1 MAIQFARVERVKRS
15 KGKNAVCKSSYNA
28 RLTLKDEQTA
38 VIYTFERLQDNVY
51 HDILLPKQAD
61 VKFKNAQEFANE
73 VERAEKRKD
82 SQLYKE
88 YVLALPDDPNISI
101 EIKKELVEDFIKSC
115 RFIEDGLGVQVDL
128 HQPHDG
134 EKNWHAHLLVTTR
147 RFKEDGSGLEL
158 KKAVDLE
165 PQVRGG
171 KIFYVQSQNETNLGE
186 LWKEIQNELFERYGL
201 ENRVDE
207 VAKVPG
213 VHLGPVR
220 MRGLMNEAI
229 EFHEERRVV
238 TPNIEDANDL
248 LNVITEK
255 KAVFAFEDLEKQL
268 KNILDPEERA
278 TILESA
284 LASKRIRSLYHMD
297 GRSANLFTTK
307 EVRQEE
313 ELGIRLF
320 DRLHNTRAQFRFNV
334 KEVVAER
341 VNGGVLSAHQ
351 GEALLHMLGGGHSFP
366 RALRVLQGRAGVG
379 KSHILGQLRDV
390 LDGEQNIIGLAPTH
404 KAIAELTANGY
415 ENLDTLKGFLF
426 KCKYKRDFKVARGSL
441 FVVDEAGMVGTET
454 WVELVKVILARD
466 SELVL
471 VGDDLQLSSVERG
484 GLFKIVVDRYNAGT
498 VDVIIRQKHEW
509 GREVSQAFANGDVAQ
524 GISILQ
530 ANGKLHFAASKMES
544 MSQLLA
550 AWSKSEEQLANRL
563 IVTIANKDVDA
574 LNQGARA
581 ILKLQGKIIGEE
593 FAINNRVTK
602 ANFGCGD
609 RIVFT
614 ETHKKLGV
622 KNGEFATIT
631 AISQEQLMVTFDAGR
646 ELNVAPTALNFKHG
660 YAATVFKSQ
669 GASIKAVYVLH
680 DGFATKNNA
689 YVEMSR
695 HVDDLHVYC
704 NHEAT
709 RSEQE
714 LIKQLSLNLDRGSSL
729 NYLLAAEER
738 ESGTSLFGSIKS
750 AVKSGL
756 QVVADRFHQNEK
768 YYVFESQEFN
778 TNSIKAVINDSQQE
792 LQQVVGLE
800 REFVYRSVATATGSS
815 GAEPSSSLHLELK
828 VAGAEEKKIE
838 ADKATGGLR
847 WNDEVASIR
856 HELRLQA
863 ERVARDLLGEPNVR
877 LSNANTLRFGEHGK
891 LAIEI
896 RGEKAG
902 IWHDFSQGQGGD
914 LLALIAREK
923 EVDFKGAL
931 NFAKAY
937 KQTDL
942 SYDAL
947 QEQGLRAVAKQVLLQ
962 DKEQKLNK
970 LYESSK
976 KIDQSTHLA
985 RDYLENKR
993 GISQENI
1000 SDDLRFVDSLWNSSV
1015 RQNMPAIVA
1024 FARDPASKIQAAGV
1038 VYLDQEKG
1046 DQLPGSN
1053 AKRAFGK
1060 VSGSYI
1066 EVQQA
1071 QLGITILA
1079 EGLET
1084 ALSLKE
1090 AQVPGKILATMG
1102 IHNFKH
1108 YMPNKDE
1115 VVVIAADH
1123 DLLNKASEKALN
1135 LASSELTAKGAK
1147 VLIVQPEQPGDFNDV
1162 LKEQGKT
1169 AIYDL
1174 LRPQI
1179 KTYLSGDWLELWE
1192 QGDRKVLSREE
1203 LLNDPDGV
1211 LLKAQY
1217 KSVVEQRQQEY
1228 TKFVESNQETINRL
1242 LKLDSNYDLKNLK
1255 SKICNI
1261 STEQRDL
1268 LLQQEVSVREQQ
1280 AKEQTERVSTPYG
1293 LTKQEFSVTVSK
1305 NYEYLKSAYE
1315 PNNRS
1320 LLREGFGAYDFTG
1333 KLYDTGNGYLAAI
1346 GLDQTVQPL
1355 IDYETPL
1362 GKEIQQAVAAQLATA
1377 AKIEQAAK
1385 AEKEAERRQASLA
1398 LAKERAS
1405 TPYNLTKEE
1414 FKVQVQANIK
1424 YLNDGYRGKLDFL
1437 KEGFGVEDFKGNKH
1451 ITEGGYL
1458 SALGRDQKLQPL
1470 IDYQDDLG
1478 KKIKEHVAAQ
1488 QYIERMRE
1496 NDRGRGR

>member
-15 KGKNAVCKSSYNA
+15 EGKNAICKSSYNA

-51 HDILLPKQAD
+51 HEILLPKQVY

-73 VERAEKRKD
+73 VEQAEKRKD

-101 EIKKELVEDFIKSC
+101 EIKKELVAEFIKSC
-115 RFIEDGLGVQVDL
+115 HFIEDGLGVQVDL

-171 KIFYVQSQNETNLGE
+171 KNFYVQSQNETNLGE
-186 LWKEIQNELFERYGL
+186 QWKEIQNELFERYGL

-220 MRGLMNEAI
+220 MRGFMNEAI

-238 TPNIEDANDL
+238 IPNIEDANDL

-255 KAVFAFEDLEKQL
+255 KAVFSFEDLEKQL
-268 KNILDPEERA
+268 KNILDPEEKA
-278 TILESA
+278 TILERA
-284 LASKRIRSLYHMD
+284 LVSNRIMSLYYLD

-313 ELGIRLF
+313 ELCIRLF

-366 RALRVLQGRAGVG
+366 RAFRVLQGRAGVG

-454 WVELVKVILARD
+454 WVELVKVVLASN

-484 GLFKIVVDRYNAGT
+484 GLFKIMIDRYKAGT
-498 VDVIIRQKHEW
+498 VDIIVRQKHEW
-509 GREVSQAFANGDVAQ
+509 GREVSQAFANGDVGQ
-524 GISILQ
+524 GVSILQ
-530 ANGKLHFAASKMES
+530 ANGKLHFDVSKMES

-550 AWSKSEEQLANRL
+550 AWSKSQEQLSNRL

-581 ILKLQGKIIGEE
+581 ILKLQGKIMGEE
-593 FAINNRVTK
+593 FALNNRATK

-631 AISQEQLMVTFDAGR
+631 AIRQDHLTVTFDAGR
-646 ELNVAPTALNFKHG
+646 EISVAPAALNFKHG

-729 NYLLAAEER
+729 NYLLATEER

-750 AVKSGL
+750 AVKSRL

-778 TNSIKAVINDSQQE
+778 TNSIKAVINDSHQE

-800 REFVYRSVATATGSS
+800 REFVYRSVATATEPRR
-815 GAEPSSSLHLELK
+815 AEPSSSLNLELK

-838 ADKATGGLR
+838 AGKSTGELR

-863 ERVARDLLGEPNVR
+863 ERVARDLLGEPNVS

-902 IWHDFSQGQGGD
+902 VWHDFSQGQGGD

-931 NFAKAY
+931 NLAKTY

-942 SYDAL
+942 GHDML
-947 QEQGLRAVAKQVLLQ
+947 QEQGLRAIAKQVLLQ

-976 KIDQSTHLA
+976 NIDQSTQLA
-985 RDYLENKR
+985 REYLENKR
-993 GISQENI
+993 GISHENI
-1000 SDDLRFVDSLWNSSV
+1000 SDDIRFVDSLWNSNV

-1024 FARDPASKIQAAGV
+1024 FARGPTSKIQAAGV

-1046 DQLPGSN
+1046 DQLSGSN
-1053 AKRAFGK
+1053 SKRAFGK

-1066 EVQQA
+1066 EIQPA
-1071 QLGITILA
+1071 QVGITILA

-1123 DLLNKASEKALN
+1123 DLLNKSSEKALN
-1135 LASSELTAKGAK
+1135 LASSELTAKGAQ

-1162 LKEQGKT
+1162 LKEQGKR

-1174 LRPQI
+1174 MLPQL
-1179 KTYLSGDWLELWE
+1179 KTHLSRDWLDLWE
-1192 QGDRKVLSREE
+1192 QGDRNVLSREE
-1203 LLNDPDGV
+1203 LLNNPDGSS
-1211 LLKAQY
+1211 LKAQY
-1217 KSVVEQRQQEY
+1217 KATLERRQQEY
-1228 TKFVESNQETINRL
+1228 AKFVESNQKTIDRL
-1242 LKLDSNYDLKNLK
+1242 LQLDSNYDLKNLK
-1255 SKICNI
+1255 DKVCNI
-1261 STEQRDL
+1261 DMEQRKTV
-1268 LLQQEVSVREQQ
+1268 LQHEVNVCEQQ
-1280 AKEQTERVSTPYG
+1280 AIERAERASTPHG
-1293 LTKQEFSVTVSK
+1293 LTKQEFSATVSK
-1305 NYEYLKSAYE
+1305 NYEYIKSAYDMK
-1315 PNNRS
+1315 NIF
-1320 LLREGFGAYDFTG
+1320 LLKEGFGACDVTG
-1333 KLYDTGNGYLAAI
+1333 KLHCTGSGYLAAI
-1346 GLDQTVQPL
+1346 GLDQMVQPL
-1355 IDYETPL
+1355 INYDTPL
-1362 GKEIQQAVAAQLATA
+1362 GKEIKQAAEEKLAHDAKIEKAAVAAFQ
-1377 AKIEQAAK
+1377 EQ
-1385 AEKEAERRQASLA
+1385 RQRCLE
-1398 LAKERAS
+1398 LTKERAS

-1414 FKVQVQANIK
+1414 FKAQVQSNIK
-1424 YLNDGYRGKLDFL
+1424 YLNDGYRGELNFL

-1451 ITEGGYL
+1451 ITERSYL
-1458 SALGRDQKLQPL
+1458 SSLGRDQKLQPL
-1470 IDYQDDLG
+1470 IDYQDDIG
-1478 KKIKEHVAAQ
+1478 KKIKEHVTTQ
-1488 QYIERMRE
+1488 RYIERMQE
-1496 NDRGRGR
+1496 NDRGRDM